1 MARGAV
7 ARETVFAL
15 RHQIAKIEGT
25 LPERLEAPAGADI
38 AVGGRGAIAGRNG
51 VLLTG
56 VGRLDA
62 ALGGGL
68 PKAGLTEIHGAGTRD
83 AGAASGFMLALAS
96 LLLATLR
103 GTAEAAAP
111 ILWIGTAEIFWE
123 AGFPYAG
130 GLRSMFGIEPETLL
144 FCETKKLVD
153 ALWVAEEAA
162 RLAEPAAVVLE
173 IRGNPRDLDL
183 TATRRLH
190 ARARDSGRPL
200 FLLRQAAT
208 PEPTAAPV
216 RLVVKPAASTLRETV
231 GGPLTG
237 SIGRP
242 AFTVAISKGSSA
254 RSEKF
259 TLEWNPDER
268 TLKERWGQERGAKD
282 TRPVVSLSRH
292 GADIA
297 AASGEVV
304 AFRPADGKR
313 ADEWPVD
320 GRPAGKRVEGWPAAG
335 GQPSRQ
341 ERAAHRRPRRAG

>member
-15 RHQIAKIEGT
+15 RRQIARIEGT
-25 LPERLEAPAGADI
+25 LPERLDAPAGAAA
-38 AVGGRGAIAGRNG
+38 AVVRRGGVADGNGG
-51 VLLTG
+51 VLTG
-56 VGRLDA
+56 ADRLDA

-68 PKAGLTEIHGAGTRD
+68 PKAGLTEIHGVGTRD
-83 AGAASGFMLALAS
+83 AGAVGGFMLALSS
-96 LLLATLR
+96 LLLAALR
-103 GTAEAAAP
+103 GATEAAAP
-111 ILWIGTAEIFWE
+111 ILWIGTTEIFRE

-144 FCETKKLVD
+144 FCEAKKLTD

-173 IRGNPRDLDL
+173 VRGNPRQLDL

-200 FLLRQAAT
+200 LLLRQAAT

-216 RLVVKPAASTLRETV
+216 RLVVEPASSVLRETIS
-231 GGPLTG
+231 GPLVG

-242 AFTVAISKGSSA
+242 AFTVTIGKNSSA
-254 RSEKF
+254 RSGKF
-259 TLEWNPDER
+259 ILEWNPDER
-268 TLKERWGQERGAKD
+268 LFKERWGQEKRAKNSL
-282 TRPVVSLSRH
+282 PVVSLSRH
-292 GADIA
+292 GESFA
-297 AASGEVV
+297 AAAGEVV

-313 ADEWPVD
+313 ADEWP
-320 GRPAGKRVEGWPAAG
+320 AGQPAAG
-335 GQPSRQ
+335 DQPSRQ

>member
-15 RHQIAKIEGT
+15 RRQIARIEGT
-25 LPERLEAPAGADI
+25 LPERLDAPDGTAATVVRHGGI
-38 AVGGRGAIAGRNG
+38 AEGRGG
-51 VLLTG
+51 VFTG

-68 PKAGLTEIHGAGTRD
+68 PKAALTEIHGAETRD
-83 AGAASGFMLALAS
+83 AGAVSGFMLALAS
-96 LLLATLR
+96 LLLAALR
-103 GTAEAAAP
+103 GTTETTAP
-111 ILWIGTAEIFWE
+111 ILWIGTAEIFGE
-123 AGFPYAG
+123 AGFPYAA
-130 GLRSMFGIEPETLL
+130 GLQAMFGIEPETLL
-144 FCETKKLVD
+144 FCETKKLTD

-162 RLAEPAAVVLE
+162 RLREPAAVVLE
-173 IRGNPRDLDL
+173 VRGNPRQLDL

-216 RLVVKPAASTLRETV
+216 RLVVEPASSVLRETI

-242 AFTVAISKGSSA
+242 AFTITIGKGSAA
-254 RSEKF
+254 RSENF

-268 TLKERWGQERGAKD
+268 TFKERWGQERRAKN
-282 TRPVVSLSRH
+282 TLPVVSLPRP

-297 AASGEVV
+297 AAPGAVV
-304 AFRPADGKR
+304 AFRPVASKH
-313 ADEWPVD
+313 ADEWPAN
-320 GRPAGKRVEGWPAAG
+320 GRPAGQPAAG
-335 GQPSRQ
+335 CQPSRQ
-341 ERAAHRRPRRAG
+341 ERAAHRRPRRAS